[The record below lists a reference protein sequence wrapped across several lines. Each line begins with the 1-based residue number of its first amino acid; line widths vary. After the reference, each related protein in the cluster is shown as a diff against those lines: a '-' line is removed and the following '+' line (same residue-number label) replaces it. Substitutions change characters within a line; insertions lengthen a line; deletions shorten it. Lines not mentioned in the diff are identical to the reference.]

1 MDSCVLSHN
10 SAKPSTINGINRSYA
25 VIYVFDSDKLIGL
38 GRALCDGE
46 YQAAIS
52 IYDVVLLPEYQV
64 LGEKYG
70 NIMRTMRY
78 TSRDV
83 LGIRRGALDISL

>member
-1 MDSCVLSHN
+1 MVFEAKSRIDSCVLSPN
-10 SAKPSTINGINRSYA
+10 SAKPTTINGINRSYA

-64 LGEKYG
+64 LGEKIWKHYA
-70 NIMRTMRY
+70 NNEIH
-78 TSRDV
+78 V
-83 LGIRRGALDISL
+83 A